1 MHQPCFYITATPS
14 TIQLLYPPTPIIK
27 DHFFMILTCAQ
38 IHIQT
43 CVCNP
48 EFIQSCTCVQD
59 CTSRM
64 SHCAQA
70 YQSLSKT
77 KFVLWM
83 GFDYSN
89 LYFSSIPFLLAN
101 SSKIKE
107 ESTFLNFCYFLILL
121 PERLA

>member
-1 MHQPCFYITATPS
+1 
-14 TIQLLYPPTPIIK
+14 
-27 DHFFMILTCAQ
+27 MILTCAQ
-38 IHIQT
+38 IHIHT
-43 CVCNP
+43 CVYNP

-59 CTSRM
+59 CISRM

-89 LYFSSIPFLLAN
+89 LYFRSILFLLAN
-101 SSKIKE
+101 KRRKHRLGSFHFE
-107 ESTFLNFCYFLILL
+107 AFLNFSYFIT
-121 PERLA
+121 